1 MKGIFCNRIY
11 LDNESYDENGNVE
24 YYKIEEESGYLEFSE
39 EWVKNGTEEEIK
51 SFVENMLDNSLQ
63 TSSRE
68 ESGYSWKADG
78 NYSLDSNKL
87 EQNYI
92 VLFKNNIP
100 IEAFW
105 IGNAIDK

>member
-1 MKGIFCNRIY
+1 
-11 LDNESYDENGNVE
+11 
-24 YYKIEEESGYLEFSE
+24 
-39 EWVKNGTEEEIK
+39 
-51 SFVENMLDNSLQ
+51 MLDNSLQ
-63 TSSRE
+63 TSSKE
-68 ESGYSWKADG
+68 EAGYSWKADG